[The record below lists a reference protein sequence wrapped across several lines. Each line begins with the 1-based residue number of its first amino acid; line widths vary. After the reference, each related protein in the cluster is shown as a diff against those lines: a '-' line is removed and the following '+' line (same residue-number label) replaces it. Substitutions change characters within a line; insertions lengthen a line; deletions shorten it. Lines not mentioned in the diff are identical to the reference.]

1 MKNLV
6 RTTLTFLAILA
17 VMVSYS
23 PILQAAKP
31 ATAVGVKG
39 IPPSPAP
46 LPGGTLDPLTISKFV
61 QPLTV
66 PGVMPRTSGGAVDYY
81 EIAVKQFQQQVLP
94 VGLPSTTV
102 WGYGSLTD
110 PASFSYPARTIE
122 AQYNQPVRVKWVNGL
137 VDATGNYL
145 PHILPVDQTLH
156 WANPPGGVAERD
168 MQGMDPAPYTGPVPL
183 VTHLHGAHVGEE
195 SDGFPKAWYL
205 PAANNIPAGYATV
218 GSEYDRL
225 KAKAEA
231 AYGQPWLPGTAV
243 YQYPNDQRAATL
255 WYHDH
260 TMGMTRNNVYAG
272 PAGFYLIRGG
282 PGDLPPGV
290 LPSGAYEIPL
300 VIQDKSFNADG
311 SLFFPNNRAF
321 FEGLQPGQLSIP
333 FIPSA
338 AAGGGPSDVS
348 PIWNPE
354 FFGNTMVVNGKT
366 WPYVNVEQRAYRFRL
381 LNASDSRFLMLDLP
395 VGLKFWVIGT
405 DGGFLPKPVSQSQ
418 LLIAPAERLDVVIDF
433 NGMAAGKNIVLRNVG
448 PDEPFG
454 GGQPGVDFAA
464 SNPDTTGQVMQFRVV
479 KRAGKDTSTAP
490 GKLTLPAF
498 TPVGAATNTRQVSL
512 NELESTTVF
521 VTTMPDGS
529 IVESTNGIPF
539 GPTQARLGTV
549 DPVTGLGVPLNFDAA
564 ITENPALNSTEMWE
578 ISNFT
583 VDAHPIHVHLVQF
596 QVVDRIDM
604 LTGAVSPPDPWEVGY
619 KDTVIAYPGFKTRI
633 KAKFDLAGLYLWH
646 CHILSHEDN
655 EMMRPFR
662 VGP

>member
-260 TMGMTRNNVYAG
+260 TMGMTRNNVDAG
-272 PAGFYLIRGG
+272 LLGLGTEFL
-282 PGDLPPGV
+282 
-290 LPSGAYEIPL
+290 
-300 VIQDKSFNADG
+300 
-311 SLFFPNNRAF
+311 RA
-321 FEGLQPGQLSIP
+321 E
-333 FIPSA
+333 
-338 AAGGGPSDVS
+338 V
-348 PIWNPE
+348 
-354 FFGNTMVVNGKT
+354 MHRV
-366 WPYVNVEQRAYRFRL
+366 
-381 LNASDSRFLMLDLP
+381 
-395 VGLKFWVIGT
+395 VIGHE
-405 DGGFLPKPVSQSQ
+405 DQGGVSGLSN
-418 LLIAPAERLDVVIDF
+418 LLRCEHTCARCDAILQ
-433 NGMAAGKNIVLRNVG
+433 
-448 PDEPFG
+448 G
-454 GGQPGVDFAA
+454 GV
-464 SNPDTTGQVMQFRVV
+464 
-479 KRAGKDTSTAP
+479 
-490 GKLTLPAF
+490 
-498 TPVGAATNTRQVSL
+498 
-512 NELESTTVF
+512 
-521 VTTMPDGS
+521 
-529 IVESTNGIPF
+529 
-539 GPTQARLGTV
+539 ARLPDSG
-549 DPVTGLGVPLNFDAA
+549 
-564 ITENPALNSTEMWE
+564 
-578 ISNFT
+578 
-583 VDAHPIHVHLVQF
+583 PI
-596 QVVDRIDM
+596 
-604 LTGAVSPPDPWEVGY
+604 
-619 KDTVIAYPGFKTRI
+619 
-633 KAKFDLAGLYLWH
+633 
-646 CHILSHEDN
+646 CHWVRKRYSELDN
-655 EMMRPFR
+655 VASCRCQ
-662 VGP
+662 